1 MNIFHKLAKQETID
15 YVNNKPDLFRLV
27 AELSNQFKVKALDY
41 HIVGQKVL
49 LVEDNG
55 VPFGVASIN
64 SNSKGELNYQFNAP
78 FIEKERGRGSD
89 RSARKSIKL
98 PTLIKC

>member
-64 SNSKGELNYQFNAP
+64 GNSKGELNYNSMRRSLRKNAVVVQIVRLVSP
-78 FIEKERGRGSD
+78 
-89 RSARKSIKL
+89 
-98 PTLIKC
+98 

>member
-41 HIVGQKVL
+41 HIVT
-49 LVEDNG
+49 
-55 VPFGVASIN
+55 
-64 SNSKGELNYQFNAP
+64 SKSF
-78 FIEKERGRGSD
+78 
-89 RSARKSIKL
+89 
-98 PTLIKC
+98 TC